1 VTLCDFGHPAA
12 SKEPDMEFLS
22 YSILV
27 GCGATALVDVW
38 ALLRK
43 RLFNMPLPDFG
54 HLGRWLGHMPRGKFR
69 HESIAAASPVRG
81 ERLIGWIA
89 HYVIGISFAAV
100 LLAVWGLEWM
110 RAPRLGPAMIVGVAT
125 VVAPYFIMQ
134 PAMGAGIAASRTP
147 RPAEARLH
155 SFLTHAVFG
164 VALYL
169 AGWIVSRVV
178 G

>member
-1 VTLCDFGHPAA
+1 
-12 SKEPDMEFLS
+12 MEFLA

-43 RLFNMPLPDFG
+43 RLFNIPLPDFG
-54 HLGRWLGHMPRGKFR
+54 LLGRWLGHMPRGKFR
-69 HESIAAASPVRG
+69 HASIAAAAPVRA

-89 HYVIGISFAAV
+89 HYVIGVTFAAL

-110 RAPRLGPAMIVGVAT
+110 RSPRLGPALIVGVAT

-134 PAMGAGIAASRTP
+134 PAMGAGIA
-147 RPAEARLH
+147 EARLH

-169 AGWIVSRVV
+169 AGWVVSRLA

>member
-1 VTLCDFGHPAA
+1 
-12 SKEPDMEFLS
+12 MEFLAC
-22 YSILV
+22 SILV
-27 GCGATALVDVW
+27 GCGATALVDAW

-43 RLFNMPLPDFG
+43 RLFNIPLPDFG
-54 HLGRWLGHMPRGKFR
+54 ILGRWLGHMPRGKFR
-69 HESIAAASPVRG
+69 HAAIAAADPVRG

-89 HYVIGISFAAV
+89 HYIIGISFAAL

-110 RAPRLGPAMIVGVAT
+110 RAPTLVPALIVGVGT
-125 VVAPYFIMQ
+125 VVAPFFIMQ

-147 RPAEARLH
+147 RPGEARLH
-155 SFLTHAVFG
+155 SFLTHVVFG